1 MPRRGENIRKRI
13 DGRWEGRY
21 KCISATSGAK
31 AYYKSVYGK
40 SYGEVK
46 QRLLLIR
53 QESQNNTVNCAV
65 IHTFSEC
72 MALWLTDITQ
82 RCKYSTY
89 VKYQYICDCHLKRF
103 ACESPVSEIT
113 NEMCEKYLIEEQ
125 SLNGRQLSLST
136 MKTICHVIN
145 QILKYGKSSVKV
157 SLPEKITLAYKY
169 SSKEITVFSVEEQ
182 RKLLNFLYDKTDR
195 YKLGILICL
204 FSGLRLGEICALR
217 VNDID
222 LPNKC
227 IKVSQ
232 TVQRIKSD
240 SEHKTILYCAPPK
253 SADSIR
259 TIPLCDALLELLIKM
274 DMQGEYLLNGKSL
287 MEPRTYQYMF
297 SRYLKSAYISNKNF
311 HSLRHTFATNCIG
324 SGMDAKC
331 LSEILGH
338 SDVKTTMNRYVH
350 PSMDSK
356 RHQINKCFANYGQ
369 NSGHLG

>member
-1 MPRRGENIRKRI
+1 MPRRGENIRKRA

-21 KCISATSGAK
+21 KCTPATSDAK
-31 AYYKSVYGK
+31 VYYKSVYGK

-53 QESQNNTVNCAV
+53 QEAQNNTVNGT
-65 IHTFSEC
+65 IEHTFSEC
-72 MALWLTDITQ
+72 MTLWLTDITQ
-82 RCKYSTY
+82 RCKYSTC

-113 NEMCEKYLIEEQ
+113 SEMCEKFLIEEQ
-125 SLNGRQLSLST
+125 LLEGQRLSLST

-145 QILKYGKSSVKV
+145 QILKHGKSSVKV
-157 SLPEKITLAYKY
+157 TLPEKITLAYKY
-169 SSKEITVFSVEEQ
+169 SSKEIAVFSVEEQ
-182 RKLLNFLYDKTDR
+182 RKLLDFLYDQTDR

-217 VNDID
+217 IKDID
-222 LPNKC
+222 MLNKC
-227 IKVSQ
+227 IRVSQ
-232 TVQRIKSD
+232 TVQRIKSYG
-240 SEHKTILYCAPPK
+240 ENKTILYCAPPK

-259 TIPLCDALLELLIKM
+259 TIPLCDALLELLVQM
-274 DMQGEYLLNGKSL
+274 DIQGEYLLNGRAL

-297 SRYLKSAYISNKNF
+297 SRYLKSVSISNKNF

-356 RHQINKCFANYGQ
+356 RHQMNKCFVDYGQ
-369 NSGHLG
+369 NLGHLS